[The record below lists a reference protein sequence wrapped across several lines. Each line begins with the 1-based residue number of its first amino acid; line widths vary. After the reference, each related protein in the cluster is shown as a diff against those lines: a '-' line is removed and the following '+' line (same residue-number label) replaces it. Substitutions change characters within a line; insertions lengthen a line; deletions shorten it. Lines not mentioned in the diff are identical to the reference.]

1 MLSPDHVRVRRQ
13 GNELKL
19 LGLDR
24 ELQARAVAIAREV
37 SDIAREHVGKTRDEV
52 VRAWLGVECSPR
64 ERRILSGL
72 MKLVEDDS
80 EFEMPEG
87 IDPPE
92 LRSELFL
99 EAARRRRSDDPN
111 PFDRDVLVRE
121 MAERRGMTADAV
133 EAALF
138 ADLRGAHR
146 LVRTAPTTPEAL
158 VERYREA
165 QVQAVLL
172 RAVRV
177 VAHVR
182 CASPD
187 AYREL
192 FRKLKF
198 RRLLHRISP
207 EGNDGY
213 RIEIDGPFSLFQG
226 VAKYGLE
233 LSLLLP
239 ALEACSSLEL
249 EAEVRWSE
257 RGRSLVFRHRG
268 GARERPAG
276 DALGLRS
283 EVVELVEGIRALG
296 GAYEV
301 KPAERIFDLP
311 GIGVCVPDLRLVRLS
326 DGAEAF
332 VEVLGYWSR
341 SSVWKRVELAE
352 SGLGA
357 KLLFAVSSR
366 LRVSEEVLEDS
377 ESAALYVYKGKMNP
391 QAVLRKVEGL
401 LAERRRPGP
410 R

>member
-13 GNELKL
+13 GRELKL
-19 LGLDR
+19 LALDR
-24 ELQARAVAIAREV
+24 DLEARAVAIAREV
-37 SDIAREHVGKTRDEV
+37 GDIAREHVGKTRAEV
-52 VRAWLGVECSPR
+52 LRAWLSVECSPR

-87 IDPPE
+87 IEPAE

-99 EAARRRRSDDPN
+99 EAARRRRSDEPN
-111 PFDRDVLVRE
+111 AFDREALIGE
-121 MAERRGMTADAV
+121 AAERRGMTSDGV

-146 LVRTAPTTPEAL
+146 LVRTAPSSPETL

-198 RRLLHRISP
+198 RRLLHRIAP
-207 EGNDGY
+207 EGEGGY

-233 LSLLLP
+233 LALLLP

-257 RGRSLVFRHRG
+257 RGGTLTFRHRG
-268 GARERPAG
+268 GKKPRPAG
-276 DALGLRS
+276 DTLGLRS

-296 GAYEV
+296 GGYQAA
-301 KPAERIFDLP
+301 PADRIFDLP
-311 GIGVCVPDLRLVRLS
+311 GIGVCVPDLRLVRAS

-332 VEVLGYWSR
+332 LEVLGYWSR
-341 SSVWKRVELAE
+341 ASVWKRVELVE
-352 SGLGA
+352 RGLGA
-357 KLLFAVSSR
+357 TILFAVSSR

-377 ESAALYVYKGKMNP
+377 DSAALYVYKGKMNP

-401 LAERRRPGP
+401 LSDR
-410 R
+410 

>member
-1 MLSPDHVRVRRQ
+1 MLSPEHVRVRRQ
-13 GNELKL
+13 GGELKL

-24 ELQARAVAIAREV
+24 DLEARAVAIAREV
-37 SDIAREHVGKTRDEV
+37 IDIAREHVGKTRDDV
-52 VRAWLGVECSPR
+52 LRAWLAIECSPR
-64 ERRILSGL
+64 ERRILAGL

-87 IDPPE
+87 IDPTE

-99 EAARRRRSDDPN
+99 EAARRRRSEEPN
-111 PFDRDVLVRE
+111 AFDRGALLAE
-121 MAERRGMTADAV
+121 AAERRGTTRDAV
-133 EAALF
+133 ESALF

-146 LVRTAPTTPEAL
+146 LVRTAPGTPEML

-182 CASPD
+182 CSSSD

-198 RRLLHRISP
+198 RRLLHRIAP
-207 EGNDGY
+207 EGEGGY

-257 RGRSLVFRHRG
+257 RGRSLTFRHRG
-268 GARERPAG
+268 GAKPRPGG
-276 DALGLRS
+276 DTLGMRS

-296 GAYEV
+296 GGYEV
-301 KPAERIFDLP
+301 GFADRIFDFP
-311 GIGVCVPDLRLVRLS
+311 GIGVCVPDLRLVRAS
-326 DGAEAF
+326 DGAETF

-341 SSVWKRVELAE
+341 PSVWKRVELAE
-352 SGLGA
+352 RGLDA
-357 KLLFAVSSR
+357 RILFAVSSR
-366 LRVSEEVLEDS
+366 LRVSEEVLGESD
-377 ESAALYVYKGKMNP
+377 SAALYVYKGKMNP
-391 QAVLRKVEGL
+391 QAVLRKVEAL
-401 LAERRRPGP
+401 SSQLPRRSAR
-410 R
+410 